1 MTITNRAGSARPP
14 MSGAYRAV
22 WRWHFYAGLLV
33 LPVLCLMALTGG
45 LYLFKDEIDAA
56 VYRPYERIEA
66 GQTMGLARPLDRRR
80 LGGRRRPGGEC
91 AGSRS
96 PRPRRAPHRPPPGR
110 RRAHRL
116 REPL

>member
-1 MTITNRAGSARPP
+1 MTITNRAGSARAPL
-14 MSGAYRAV
+14 SGAYRTV

-66 GQTMGLARPLDRRR
+66 GGQWASPDRWTAGPPPRR
-80 LGGRRRPGGEC
+80 LAPAGGLSMCGFRIARTAPC
-91 AGSRS
+91 A
-96 PRPRRAPHRPPPGR
+96 
-110 RRAHRL
+110 
-116 REPL
+116 